1 MTTKPPPI
9 FIVQQENDTPGH
21 RQAILGSSRHRP
33 RLSGLASSSSS
44 CRLPTHAASLAAH
57 AQVALVKLLFLP
69 TSPHPAPQVLPLS
82 F

>member
-33 RLSGLASSSSS
+33 RLSGLASSSS
-44 CRLPTHAASLAAH
+44 RLPTRAASLAAH

-69 TSPHPAPQVLPLS
+69 TSPHPVPQVLPLS